1 MPNSVPTPAS
11 AGSGLSLNVRVW
23 KIFAPLAFSID
34 VRRDSF
40 EPTTV
45 DFCESV
51 DIREGLVDVAV
62 DSPAMGDDVDDR
74 PVFSPL
80 LENDLLLRGRAALD
94 SASMCSNTDDHP
106 SAINQANLSP
116 EYNRHRVELHHR
128 PRAQLSGTP
137 CNHTPPSR
145 ERCTMEEAG

>member
-45 DFCESV
+45 DFCEST
-51 DIREGLVDVAV
+51 DARAPPPARLAV
-62 DSPAMGDDVDDR
+62 DSPPNGDDVDALCLEL
-74 PVFSPL
+74 VVL
-80 LENDLLLRGRAALD
+80 LEERR
-94 SASMCSNTDDHP
+94 
-106 SAINQANLSP
+106 
-116 EYNRHRVELHHR
+116 EVVRV
-128 PRAQLSGTP
+128 
-137 CNHTPPSR
+137 
-145 ERCTMEEAG
+145 AGGLENGV